1 MGYMNTS
8 PKDLKAVALGAL
20 ADVAGDPNAPANARV
35 QAAVA
40 LLNLTGTTGT
50 AGDAIGDLDLP
61 GLDAEIARLAGDAR
75 PPAS

>member
-1 MGYMNTS
+1 MS
-8 PKDLKAVALGAL
+8 HIIKPPQDLKAVALAAL
-20 ADVAGDPNAPANARV
+20 ADVAGDQNAPANARV

-40 LLNLTGTTGT
+40 LLNLTGGTGT
-50 AGDAIGDLDLP
+50 AGDATGDLDLA